1 MNQAVLEVDLE
12 PVRREESAL
21 LLDGKPVEFSA
32 EGFDR
37 VTFLLQANPGEQK
50 GPVARVA
57 SGGELSRIYL
67 ALQLANQGKVES
79 SQPTL
84 IFDEVDAGVGGS
96 ESAALGKKL
105 RRLAEDGQILAVTH
119 LPQVAS
125 CGHRHFQVSKRVD
138 DERTRAE
145 IMQLD
150 AEARL
155 EEVARMLS
163 GEEVTETS
171 LAHAA
176 SLVEAA
182 EAAG

>member
-1 MNQAVLEVDLE
+1 
-12 PVRREESAL
+12 
-21 LLDGKPVEFSA
+21 
-32 EGFDR
+32 
-37 VTFLLQANPGEQK
+37 
-50 GPVARVA
+50 
-57 SGGELSRIYL
+57 
-67 ALQLANQGKVES
+67 VES

-145 IMQLD
+145 IMWLD